1 MSIRT
6 LIIEDNENNM
16 YLTSFLLENSGH
28 RVIQAFDGHKGVEL
42 ARESIPDLILLD
54 IQLPKMNGYEVARQL
69 RSDPALV
76 SIPIVAITSYAMP
89 GDREKA
95 LEAGCNGYIKK
106 PIDPDTFI
114 AEIESFLTT
123 DEDNSSG

>member
-6 LIIEDNENNM
+6 LVIEDNENNM

-28 RVIQAFDGHKGVEL
+28 HVIQAFDGHKGVEL
-42 ARESIPDLILLD
+42 AKESTPDLILLD

-114 AEIESFLTT
+114 AEIENFLTA